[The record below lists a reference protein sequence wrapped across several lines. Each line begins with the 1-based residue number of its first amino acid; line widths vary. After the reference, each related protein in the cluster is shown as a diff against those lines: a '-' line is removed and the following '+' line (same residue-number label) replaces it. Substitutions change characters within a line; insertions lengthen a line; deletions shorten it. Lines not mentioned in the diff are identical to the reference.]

1 MILALM
7 PSLVY
12 AWGETGHRVVCQIAY
27 QELLPEARAELDRLL
42 ALDPDFENFADSC
55 LFADLPERIR
65 FQDHFMNLPR
75 STRAITT
82 ADCPLA
88 ESCVIPAIWNDAL
101 VLGNPKS
108 SDADKLLAMKLLG
121 HWVGDIHQPLHVSF
135 QDDRGAN
142 SIHVNL
148 EMEYPNLHAVWDY
161 SIISTNFGD
170 NFLQIAARLGGQ
182 ISDAQR
188 MAWKHDSA
196 IEWANE
202 SFQITIASAT
212 NYCVRK
218 QGACWYSTDN
228 MLLNSG
234 EDWRKQM
241 ISNAYLRRHGR
252 VVALRLQQSGVRL
265 GALLNQSL
273 VDQ

>member
-1 MILALM
+1 LILALM

-170 NFLQIAARLGGQ
+170 NYLQIAARLGGQ

>member
-7 PSLVY
+7 PSLVF

-27 QELLPEARAELDRLL
+27 KELLPEARAELDRLL

-121 HWVGDIHQPLHVSF
+121 HWVGDLHQPLHVSF

-170 NFLQIAARLGGQ
+170 NYLQIAARLGGQ

-212 NYCVRK
+212 DYCVRK
-218 QGACWYSTDN
+218 QGACWYSADN
-228 MLLNSG
+228 MLLDSG

-252 VVALRLQQSGVRL
+252 VVALRLQQSGIRL
-265 GALLNQSL
+265 AYLLNQSL
-273 VDQ
+273 GQD

>member
-1 MILALM
+1 
-7 PSLVY
+7 
-12 AWGETGHRVVCQIAY
+12 
-27 QELLPEARAELDRLL
+27 
-42 ALDPDFENFADSC
+42 
-55 LFADLPERIR
+55 
-65 FQDHFMNLPR
+65 MNLPR

-212 NYCVRK
+212 N
-218 QGACWYSTDN
+218 
-228 MLLNSG
+228 
-234 EDWRKQM
+234 
-241 ISNAYLRRHGR
+241 
-252 VVALRLQQSGVRL
+252 
-265 GALLNQSL
+265 
-273 VDQ
+273 